1 MNRFSKNILNAQN
14 NGAPGDSDK
23 PNRRKAKMPEVM
35 NTPVSAP
42 APIPKKP
49 NRRKK
54 RVVLK
59 IFVVLCILAVL
70 GAGGVFLF
78 RFLNESEET
87 SAIYSQPAAIGSIQ
101 SKVSGSGNAKA
112 QESAAITLTQSG
124 TVQEVFV
131 SSGQTVMAGQPLYT
145 IFSQA
150 AQDEVDKAQKKLDE
164 LREQMDAIQAAKDEL
179 VVRAPFAG
187 KLMDVQEFS
196 VDQILSKGSTV
207 ATLVNDKKL
216 KLSLYF
222 SYAYENDIRV
232 GQEVTV
238 SVPAVMEVFP
248 GKVEKINKVS
258 YISPEGAVHF
268 EVVVVFDNPGTLTAD
283 MDAAAYFAA
292 EDGWEIYPYEQ
303 GKTKF
308 YEIRSIAAKAGG
320 PVERMG
326 DMLLNYANVSAG
338 EPLLYLGTA
347 TLDEEILA
355 KQAEIDTA
363 QLALEEATGAL
374 ADFNAVA
381 PINGTIISCSLTPGA
396 EVKSGETVIIISNNT
411 TMVVT
416 IQVDDRNISFVK
428 PGHMVE
434 LTWNGMPY
442 MGTVTAIDMGGAQ
455 SGNGMTNYPVTLSV
469 DNFDGSL
476 MDGAWLRYSF
486 VTSQSE
492 DCVLVPTTSVKYI
505 SDKEGNRQSVVF
517 VKRDVRPDDVP
528 ELDMPELQPGE
539 KRRFP
544 SEEEGFYPVIVET
557 GISDAQNV
565 EIVSGIQEMD
575 EVFVNYTVTDYSGSW

>member
-1 MNRFSKNILNAQN
+1 
-14 NGAPGDSDK
+14 
-23 PNRRKAKMPEVM
+23 MPEVM

-42 APIPKKP
+42 APVLKKP

-59 IFVVLCILAVL
+59 IFVTLCILAIL
-70 GAGGVFLF
+70 GVGGVFLY

-87 SAIYSQPAAIGSIQ
+87 SEIYSQMAAIGSIQ

-164 LREQMDAIQAAKDEL
+164 LREQLDAIQAAKDEL
-179 VVRAPFAG
+179 VVKAPFAG

-238 SVPAVMEVFP
+238 SIPAVMEVFP

-283 MDAAAYFAA
+283 MDAAAYFTAA
-292 EDGWEIYPYEQ
+292 DGWEIYPYEQ

-308 YEIRSIAAKAGG
+308 YEIRTVAAKAGG

-347 TLDEEILA
+347 TLDEEIQA

-363 QLALEEATGAL
+363 QLALDEAAGTL

-381 PINGTIISCSLTPGA
+381 PIDGTIISCSLAPGA
-396 EVKSGETVIIISNNT
+396 EVKSGETVVIISNNT

-416 IQVDDRNISFVK
+416 IQVDDRNISFIK

-434 LTWNGMPY
+434 LDWNGRPY
-442 MGTVTAIDMGGAQ
+442 MGTVTAIDMSGAQ

-492 DCVLVPTTSVKYI
+492 DCILVPTTSVKYI

-517 VKRDVRPDDVP
+517 VKREVRPDDVP
-528 ELDMPELQPGE
+528 ELDMPELQPYE

-544 SEEEGFYPVIVET
+544 SEEEGYYPVIVET

-565 EIVSGIQEMD
+565 EIVSGVQEME

>member
-1 MNRFSKNILNAQN
+1 
-14 NGAPGDSDK
+14 
-23 PNRRKAKMPEVM
+23 MPEVM

-42 APIPKKP
+42 APVPKKP
-49 NRRKK
+49 NQRKK
-54 RVVLK
+54 KTGLK
-59 IFVVLCILAVL
+59 IIVTLCVLAAL

-87 SAIYSQPAAIGSIQ
+87 SEIYSQMAAIGSIQ

-112 QESAAITLTQSG
+112 KESAAITLTQSG

-131 SSGQTVMAGQPLYT
+131 SSGQTVMAGQPMYT

-164 LREQMDAIQAAKDEL
+164 LYEQLEAIQAAKDEL

-196 VDQILSKGSTV
+196 VDQILPKGTTV
-207 ATLVNDKKL
+207 ATLVNDRKL

-238 SVPAVMEVFP
+238 SIPAVMEVFP

-268 EVVVVFDNPGTLTAD
+268 EVVVAFDNPGTLTAD
-283 MDAAAYFAA
+283 MDAAAYFTAS
-292 EDGWEIYPYEQ
+292 DGWEIYPYEQ

-308 YEIRSIAAKAGG
+308 YEIRTVAAKAGG

-363 QLALEEATGAL
+363 QLALDEATGAL

-381 PINGTIISCSLTPGA
+381 PIDGTIISCSLTPGA
-396 EVKSGETVIIISNNT
+396 EVKSGETVVIISNNT

-416 IQVDDRNISFVK
+416 IQVDDRNISFIK
-428 PGHMVE
+428 PGHTVE
-434 LTWNGMPY
+434 LDWNGRPY

-492 DCVLVPTTSVKYI
+492 ECVLVPTTSVKYI
-505 SDKEGNRQSVVF
+505 SDKDGNRQSVVF

-528 ELDMPELQPGE
+528 ELDMPELQPHE

>member
-1 MNRFSKNILNAQN
+1 
-14 NGAPGDSDK
+14 
-23 PNRRKAKMPEVM
+23 MPELM
-35 NTPVSAP
+35 NVPVSAP
-42 APIPKKP
+42 AAAAKKP

-54 RVVLK
+54 PVLLRVFVILCVLA
-59 IFVVLCILAVL
+59 ILGV
-70 GAGGVFLF
+70 GGVFLF
-78 RFLNESEET
+78 RFLSESEET
-87 SAIYSQPAAIGSIQ
+87 AAVYSQIASIGSIQ
-101 SKVSGSGNAKA
+101 STVSGSGNAKSR
-112 QESAAITLTQSG
+112 ESAAITLTESG
-124 TVQEVFV
+124 TVQEVFI
-131 SSGQTVMAGQPLYT
+131 SSGQTVMEGQPLYT
-145 IFSQA
+145 IYSQA
-150 AQDEVDKAQKKLDE
+150 AHDAVDKAQKKLDA
-164 LREQMDAIQAAKDEL
+164 LREELEAIQKEKSGL
-179 VVRAPFAG
+179 VVRAPFSG

-196 VDQILSKGSTV
+196 VDQNLAKGSTV

-232 GQEVTV
+232 GQDVLV
-238 SVPAVMEVFP
+238 SIPAVMEVYP

-268 EVVVVFDNPGTLTAD
+268 EVVVVFENPGTLTAG
-283 MDAAAYFAA
+283 MDAAAYFTAA
-292 EDGWEIYPYEQ
+292 DGWEIYPYEQ

-308 YEIRSIAAKAGG
+308 YEIRTVSVKTGG
-320 PVERMG
+320 PVESLG
-326 DMLLNYANVSAG
+326 AMLLNYANVSEG
-338 EPLLYLGTA
+338 DPLLYLGA
-347 TLDEEILA
+347 DTLNEELHA
-355 KQAEIDTA
+355 KQAEIDAA
-363 QLALEEATGAL
+363 QLALDEAAGAL
-374 ADFNAVA
+374 ANFNAVA
-381 PINGTIISCSLTPGA
+381 PIDGTVISCSLTEGA
-396 EVKSGETVIIISNNT
+396 EVKSGETVVIISNNT
-411 TMVVT
+411 TMTVT

-428 PGHMVE
+428 PGQTVE

-442 MGTVTAIDMGGAQ
+442 TGTVTAIDMGGAQ

-492 DCVLVPTTSVKYI
+492 DCILVPTTSVKYI

-517 VKRDVRPDDVP
+517 VKRETRPEDVP
-528 ELDMPELQPGE
+528 ELDMPEVQPGE

-565 EIVSGIQEMD
+565 EIISGIREMD

>member
-1 MNRFSKNILNAQN
+1 
-14 NGAPGDSDK
+14 
-23 PNRRKAKMPEVM
+23 MPEVM
-35 NTPVSAP
+35 NTPVAAPEQAEQARP
-42 APIPKKP
+42 APVPKKP
-49 NRRKK
+49 NKRKK
-54 RVVLK
+54 RVVLR
-59 IFVVLCILAVL
+59 IFVTLCILALL

-87 SAIYSQPAAIGSIQ
+87 AAIFSQPAAIGSIQ

-112 QESAAITLTQSG
+112 KESAAITLTQSG
-124 TVQEVFV
+124 SVQEVFV

-145 IFSQA
+145 IYSQA
-150 AQDEVDKAQKKLDE
+150 AQDAVDAAQKKLDDLQEE
-164 LREQMDAIQAAKDEL
+164 LAVIQAAKNDL

-196 VDQILSKGSTV
+196 VDQNLSKGAAV

-222 SYAYENDIRV
+222 SYAYENDIHV

-238 SVPAVMEVFP
+238 SIPAVMEVFP

-268 EVVVVFDNPGTLTAD
+268 EVVVVFENPGTLTAE
-283 MDAAAYFAA
+283 MDAAAYFTAA
-292 EDGWEIYPYEQ
+292 DGWEIYPYEN
-303 GKTKF
+303 GKTRF
-308 YEIRSIAAKAGG
+308 YEIRTVTAKAGG
-320 PVERMG
+320 PVERVA

-347 TLDEEILA
+347 ALDEEIRA
-355 KQAEIDTA
+355 KRAEIDA
-363 QLALEEATGAL
+363 ARLVLEEATAAL

-381 PINGTIISCSLTPGA
+381 PIDGTIISCSLTEGA
-396 EVKSGETVIIISNNT
+396 EVKSGETVVIISNNT

-416 IQVDDRNISFVK
+416 IQVDDRNISFIK
-428 PGHMVE
+428 PGDMVE

-492 DCVLVPTTSVKYI
+492 ACILVPTTSVKYI
-505 SDKEGNRQSVVF
+505 SDKDGNRQAVVF

-528 ELDMPELQPGE
+528 ELDMPETQPGE

>member
-1 MNRFSKNILNAQN
+1 
-14 NGAPGDSDK
+14 
-23 PNRRKAKMPEVM
+23 MPEVM

-42 APIPKKP
+42 APVLKKP

-59 IFVVLCILAVL
+59 IFVTLCILAIL
-70 GAGGVFLF
+70 GVGGVFLY

-87 SAIYSQPAAIGSIQ
+87 SEIYSQMAAIGSIQ

-112 QESAAITLTQSG
+112 RESAAITLTQSG

-164 LREQMDAIQAAKDEL
+164 LREQLDAIQAAKDEL
-179 VVRAPFAG
+179 VVKAPFAG

-238 SVPAVMEVFP
+238 SIPAVMEVFP

-283 MDAAAYFAA
+283 MDAAAYFTAA
-292 EDGWEIYPYEQ
+292 DGWEIYPYEQ

-308 YEIRSIAAKAGG
+308 YEIRTVAAKAGG

-347 TLDEEILA
+347 TLDEEIQA

-363 QLALEEATGAL
+363 QLALDEATGAL

-381 PINGTIISCSLTPGA
+381 PIDGTIISCSLTPGA
-396 EVKSGETVIIISNNT
+396 EVKSGETVVIISNNT

-416 IQVDDRNISFVK
+416 IQVDDRNISFIK

-434 LTWNGMPY
+434 LDWNGQPY
-442 MGTVTAIDMGGAQ
+442 MGTVTAIDMSGAQ

-492 DCVLVPTTSVKYI
+492 DCILVPTTSVKYI

-517 VKRDVRPDDVP
+517 VKREVRPDDVP
-528 ELDMPELQPGE
+528 ELDMPELQPYE

-544 SEEEGFYPVIVET
+544 SEEEGYYPVIVET

-565 EIVSGIQEMD
+565 EIVSGVQEME

>member
-1 MNRFSKNILNAQN
+1 
-14 NGAPGDSDK
+14 
-23 PNRRKAKMPEVM
+23 MPEVM

-42 APIPKKP
+42 APVPKKP

-54 RVVLK
+54 RVVLR

-381 PINGTIISCSLTPGA
+381 PINGTIISCSLTPGT